1 MVSAFT
7 LEVTDGIGLLTF
19 DSPGQK
25 VNTLSAPVFAELAE
39 VVTDLEGRKDLRG
52 LILQS
57 GKPGQFIAGADL
69 GELSALSQ
77 VTPEQAAEGVQR
89 GHKMFDRI
97 SQLPFFTVAV
107 IDGHCMGGG
116 TELVLSMDQRLLS
129 NNSKAGIALPEVKIG
144 IIPGWGG
151 TQRLPRLIGVD
162 HAIKMITSGATV
174 SGADAIAQGL
184 VFDVVPTDQ
193 LISEAKRLIEMS
205 EKDGEWKTN
214 RVRRQQPLGMTAD
227 QVAFTFSIAEG
238 FVRGKTGS
246 QYPAP
251 LMALKAIR
259 DGINLPLAEGLKI
272 EQALSY
278 EIMQSPTA
286 VNLIGI
292 FFKGNTVDRDPGI
305 DLRAHPPREVARIGV
320 LGAGLMGAGIATA
333 HARRGIP
340 AAMVD
345 TDAGRIA
352 AGLKAAAKVVEGRIA
367 IGRATT
373 EELVGMM
380 ASLSTST
387 SHQIFSDSDVVIEA
401 VPENEE
407 LKTKIYSQLAKVM
420 RPDAILAS
428 NTSTI
433 SITRMAKAAPAADRF
448 VGMHFFSPVDRMALV
463 EVIRGEK
470 TSDETVATIVAL
482 AKRIGKTPI
491 VVNDCPGF
499 LVNRL
504 LMPYMAEA
512 VLMLTEGAP
521 MDQIDK
527 VATKFGMPVGPIAL
541 QDMVGVDVSCFAGE
555 VLVKAY
561 SDRAVPSLILAELV
575 KCGRLGKKTGSGFR
589 KYVGPKG
596 KPASDP
602 EFAPILAKLQKD
614 VRSFTDEEITD
625 RLFLTMLLEAVRALE
640 EGIVNNPAH
649 VDMALILGTGFP
661 PHQGGLLGW
670 CDNQGAAA
678 IIERAAKYE
687 SLGLR
692 FKPPEMLKKMA
703 AEGKRFYPRSGTT
716 SKTKG

>member
-1 MVSAFT
+1 MASAFQ
-7 LEVTDGIGLLTF
+7 LEITNDGIALLTF

-25 VNTLSAPVFAELAE
+25 VNTLSAPVFVELSQI
-39 VVTDLEGRKDLRG
+39 VSDLENRTDIRG

-69 GELSALSQ
+69 GELSALSSA
-77 VTPEQAAEGVQR
+77 TSEQIAEGVQR
-89 GHKMFDRI
+89 GHHLFDRI
-97 SQLPFFTVAV
+97 SRLPFFTVAV

-116 TELVLSMDQRLLS
+116 TELVLAMDQRLLS
-129 NNSKAGIALPEVKIG
+129 DNGKAGIALPEVKIG

-151 TQRLPRLIGVD
+151 TQRLPRLIGVH
-162 HAIKMITSGATV
+162 HAISMITTGATV
-174 SGADAIAQGL
+174 SGADAVAQGL
-184 VFDVVPTDQ
+184 VFDTVPTTQ
-193 LISEAKRLIEMS
+193 LISEARRLIETAQH
-205 EKDGEWKTN
+205 DATWKLA
-214 RVRRQQPLGMTAD
+214 RERRQQPLGMTAD

-238 FVRGKTGS
+238 FVRSKTGS

-259 DGINLPLAEGLKI
+259 DGINLPLSDGLKV
-272 EQALSY
+272 EQQISY
-278 EIMQSPTA
+278 EIMQSSTA
-286 VNLIGI
+286 ANLISV

-305 DLRAHPPREVARIGV
+305 DLRAHPPQEVTRIGV

-380 ASLSTST
+380 ALLSTST
-387 SHQIFSDSDVVIEA
+387 SHQIFSDCDVVIEA

-407 LKTKIYSQLAKVM
+407 LKTKIYGQLAQVM

-470 TSDETVATIVAL
+470 TSDQTVATTVAL

-491 VVNDCPGF
+491 VIKDCPGF

-521 MDQIDK
+521 MDLIDK
-527 VATKFGMPVGPIAL
+527 AATRFGMPVGPIAL
-541 QDMVGVDVSCFAGE
+541 QDMVGIDVSCFAGE
-555 VLVKAY
+555 VLVAAY
-561 SDRAVPSLILAELV
+561 SDRAVPSLILRELV
-575 KCGRLGKKTGSGFR
+575 KSGRLGKKTGSGFR
-589 KYVGPKG
+589 RYVGPKG
-596 KPASDP
+596 KPAPDP
-602 EFAPILAKLQKD
+602 DFVPILEKLQTS
-614 VRSFTDEEITD
+614 VRPFTEEEITD
-625 RLFLTMLLEAVRALE
+625 RLFLTMLLEAIRALE
-640 EGIVNNPAH
+640 EGIVNDPAH
-649 VDMALILGTGFP
+649 VDMAMILGTGFP
-661 PHQGGLLGW
+661 PHHGGLLGW

-678 IIERAAKYE
+678 VVARAANYE

-692 FKPPEMLKKMA
+692 FKAPAMLTQMA
-703 AEGKRFYPRSGTT
+703 SAGKSFFPNRR
-716 SKTKG
+716 

>member
-77 VTPEQAAEGVQR
+77 VTPEQATEGVQR